1 MFVDELD
8 IKLIAGSG
16 GDGSTSFRR
25 EKYVPMGGPDG
36 GNGGRGANI
45 IFKVDKN
52 LKTLID
58 LSYKKIIKADKGENG
73 KGSNKYGKN
82 AEDVII
88 KVPAGT
94 TITSKDT
101 NELIAD
107 LTTDEEEV
115 IVAHGGR
122 GGRGNKAFATHDNPA
137 PKFSEKGE
145 PGEELIVHLELKVL
159 ADVGLVGLPS
169 VGKSTILSL
178 ISSAKPKIAAYHF
191 TTLSPNLGVVKLKNG
206 DSFVIADLPGL
217 IEGASVGVGLGHEF
231 LRHAMR
237 TKILAHVIDMG
248 SSEGRDP
255 IEDYKVIRKEIEEY
269 NGSLK
274 KKQEIVIAN
283 KMDLDSAQD
292 NLEKF
297 KKAYPNLEVIEISC
311 MNNTGIDNLINI
323 LNEKLKEIPEVKLY
337 SDDDYK
343 LYKFE
348 EKAPYTI
355 TRDGNIWIVK
365 GKEIET
371 LLKMT
376 RFEEDEGAL
385 RFARKFK
392 GMGIE
397 DELERMG
404 AKPGDEVQ
412 ILDYMFTFKDDNSQN

>member
-94 TITSKDT
+94 TITNKDT

-255 IEDYKVIRKEIEEY
+255 IEDYKVIRREIEEY

-292 NLEKF
+292 NLKKF

-311 MNNTGIDNLINI
+311 MNNTGIDDLINI
-323 LNEKLKEIPEVKLY
+323 LNEKLKKIPEVKLY
-337 SDDDYK
+337 NEADYK

-348 EKAPYTI
+348 EKTPYTI

-412 ILDYMFTFKDDNSQN
+412 ILDYMFTFKGDNSQN

>member
-1 MFVDELD
+1 MFVDELE

-248 SSEGRDP
+248 ASEGRDP
-255 IEDYKVIRKEIEEY
+255 IEDYKVIRREIEEY

-292 NLEKF
+292 NLKKF
-297 KKAYPNLEVIEISC
+297 KKAYPDLEVIEISC

-337 SDDDYK
+337 NEADYK
-343 LYKFE
+343 LYKFVD
-348 EKAPYTI
+348 KAPYTI
-355 TRDGNIWIVK
+355 TRDGDIWIVK